1 MDRSQVVKQIE
12 KLLSRL
18 IFDKKGVK
26 IDVIPL
32 EEGEPRHHEFPSY
45 KKYIIDVHVNPY
57 KFNNV
62 TDEFDQSY
70 YDFMNNTDDIVDE
83 NVKYLGIEPEEIAV
97 RYIIDDQDNF
107 ISMVENIV
115 YNKWSEVEKEFKIQY
130 VTSRIGPEQ
139 DLDLTEVSM
148 RQRGPRYPEFHIFI
162 GTKLTEYPTVTTT
175 NNRIHEIIW
184 NAVHEILPIG
194 EMFVELV

>member
-83 NVKYLGIEPEEIAV
+83 NVKYLGIETEEIAV
-97 RYIIDDQDNF
+97 RYIIDDQDKF
-107 ISMVENIV
+107 ISMMENII
-115 YNKWSEVEKEFKIQY
+115 YDKWPEVEREFI
-130 VTSRIGPEQ
+130 RHIGNRVLLDEPE
-139 DLDLTEVSM
+139 LTEVSI
-148 RQRGPRYPEFHIFI
+148 RQRGPRYPEFTLYL
-162 GTKLTEYPTVTTT
+162 GTKAKEQGG
-175 NNRIHEIIW
+175 NEQKQRISNELLW
-184 NAVHEILPIG
+184 NAVQEILPVG
-194 EMFVELV
+194 EMFLELV

>member
-18 IFDKKGVK
+18 IFDKKGIK
-26 IDVIPL
+26 INVVPYDKNL
-32 EEGEPRHHEFPSY
+32 NYSNEFPSY

-83 NVKYLGIEPEEIAV
+83 NIKYLGIETEDIAV

-107 ISMVENIV
+107 ISMMENIV
-115 YNKWSEVEKEFKIQY
+115 YNKWPEVEKEFI
-130 VTSRIGPEQ
+130 RNIENRALLDEPE
-139 DLDLTEVSM
+139 LTEVSI
-148 RQRGPRYPEFHIFI
+148 RQRGPRYPEFTLYL
-162 GTKLTEYPTVTTT
+162 GTKAKEQGGNTQKQ
-175 NNRIHEIIW
+175 RISNELLW
-184 NAVHEILPIG
+184 NAVQEKLPVG
-194 EMFVELV
+194 EMFLELV